1 MWGTDATATRTVH
14 DGPVTVF
21 VAVDHCASEAIG
33 LHAVRRHFGGPAPDA
48 ARGLSLRHDHGSR
61 YMSRRFQQEIGF
73 LGIRPSP
80 SFVREP
86 EGNGVAERFI
96 RTLKEQPLWIRD
108 FDTVDELNHALQ
120 EWRVLYNERRLAQR
134 HRHRSPAQVG
144 REFTPRPD
152 AA

>member
-48 ARGLSLRHDHGSR
+48 ARGLSLRHDHGSQ

-86 EGNGVAERFI
+86 VVWPPI
-96 RTLKEQPLWIRD
+96 SL
-108 FDTVDELNHALQ
+108 DTRLGQTEP
-120 EWRVLYNERRLAQR
+120 RRR
-134 HRHRSPAQVG
+134 RS
-144 REFTPRPD
+144 
-152 AA
+152 